1 MLFDKIVNN
10 FVRYPMDIFKSW
22 IVEQPI
28 AHRGFFN
35 YSNAPENTIAAFN
48 RAIEHHYAIEL
59 DVQII
64 SDGTP
69 VVFHDNELS
78 RLTGKDGYLTN
89 LKSEDLKNYII
100 QKSDQHIP
108 TLKEVLDAV
117 DGKTPILLEIK
128 NSSLKPQDDC
138 AKIYEVLKDYS
149 GEVAIQSFN
158 PYALEWFANNAPKYK
173 RGLLS
178 SLWRKKN
185 RDVEPDF
192 PKSFL
197 TRMATSHLWLFKRAK
212 PDFLNY
218 EIRDLPNRFVKRH
231 KNIPL
236 LCWVAYNQ
244 EEYTDGMK
252 KADNI
257 IFQDFE
263 PKI

>member
-1 MLFDKIVNN
+1 
-10 FVRYPMDIFKSW
+10 MDIFKSW

-35 YSNAPENTIAAFN
+35 YTDAPENTIAAFK
-48 RAIEHHYAIEL
+48 RAIEMHYAIEL

-64 SDGTP
+64 ADGTP
-69 VVFHDNELS
+69 VVFHDSELS
-78 RLTGKDGYLTN
+78 RLTHKDGYVSN
-89 LKSEDLKNYII
+89 LKQEDLKNYKIG
-100 QKSDQHIP
+100 KSEQTIP
-108 TLKEVLDAV
+108 TLKEVLEAV
-117 DGKTPILLEIK
+117 NGKSPILLEVK
-128 NSSLKPQDDC
+128 NNSLKPQDDC
-138 AKIYEVLKDYS
+138 QKIYEVIKDYN
-149 GEVAIQSFN
+149 GEIAIQSFN
-158 PYALEWFANNAPKYK
+158 PYALEWFANNAPQYK

-185 RDVEPDF
+185 KDVEPDT

-197 TRMATSHLWLFKRAK
+197 TRIATSHLWLFKRAK

-218 EIRDLPNRFVKRH
+218 EIRDLPNRFARKH

-244 EEYTDGMK
+244 AEYTEGMK
-252 KADNI
+252 KSDNI
-257 IFQDFE
+257 IFQDFV